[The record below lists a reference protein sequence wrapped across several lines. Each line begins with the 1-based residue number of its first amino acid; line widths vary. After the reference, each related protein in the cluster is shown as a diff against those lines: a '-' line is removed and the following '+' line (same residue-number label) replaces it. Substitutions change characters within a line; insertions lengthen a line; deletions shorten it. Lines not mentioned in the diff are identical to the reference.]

1 MANKHM
7 KTKFS
12 NALALQD
19 NANEITPIRM
29 VKIKT
34 TYQMLVRKIKRNSH
48 ALLGG
53 VWFDTTTL
61 ENSFQY
67 LEKMN

>member
-1 MANKHM
+1 M

-48 ALLGG
+48 ALL
-53 VWFDTTTL
+53 DTTTL
-61 ENSFQY
+61 IQLLGE
-67 LEKMN
+67 

>member
-1 MANKHM
+1 M

-48 ALLGG
+48 ALL
-53 VWFDTTTL
+53 DTTTL
-61 ENSFQY
+61 IQLLWRIVFSI
-67 LEKMN
+67 

>member
-48 ALLGG
+48 ALL
-53 VWFDTTTL
+53 DTTTL
-61 ENSFQY
+61 IQLLWRIVFSI
-67 LEKMN
+67 